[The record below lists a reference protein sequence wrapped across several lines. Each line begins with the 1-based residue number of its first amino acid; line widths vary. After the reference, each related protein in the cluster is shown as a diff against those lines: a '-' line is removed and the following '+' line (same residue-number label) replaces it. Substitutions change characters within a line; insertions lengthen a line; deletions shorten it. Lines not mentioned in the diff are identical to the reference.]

1 MYSSHLFD
9 TVDSELVSIENY
21 RQYSGLRTKL
31 EDTLQYAIL
40 SLIYETDAFDTNS
53 ILTKNCVK

>member
-40 SLIYETDAFDTNS
+40 SLIYETAMLS
-53 ILTKNCVK
+53 ILTVS